1 MAKDNISVKVLGI
14 NEAMAKLKK
23 YQVIKREASKVA
35 LMSVGFQIEAAA
47 KQMAPVDFG
56 RLRASISTNW
66 SGSGIDSGK
75 TGAKAEPGDG
85 VGNPGVVSRAFGF
98 SVVVG
103 TNVTYAKAVE
113 HGHVQTPGRFVPA
126 IGKRLVASF
135 VEGKP
140 YLHPA
145 YFMHE
150 GEVIKRLSAV
160 MKMPVKL

>member
-1 MAKDNISVKVLGI
+1 MAKDGITVKAIGI
-14 NEAMAKLKK
+14 PEAIAKLKK
-23 YQVIKREASKVA
+23 YQIIKREGVRIA
-35 LMSVGFQIEAAA
+35 LMSVGFKIEGAA
-47 KQMAPVDFG
+47 KQMAPVDLG

-66 SGSGIDSGK
+66 SGSGLEYGK
-75 TGAKAEPGDG
+75 TGGKAEGRDG
-85 VGNPGVVSRAFGF
+85 VGNPGTITRMFGF

-103 TNVTYAKAVE
+103 TNVSYAKAVE
-113 HGHVQTPGRFVPA
+113 HGHVQTPGRYVPA
-126 IGKRLVASF
+126 IGKRLVADF

-150 GEVIKRLSAV
+150 GEVIKRISAV

>member
-1 MAKDNISVKVLGI
+1 MAKDGISVKVVGI
-14 NEAMAKLKK
+14 PEAIAKLKK
-23 YQVIKREASKVA
+23 YQIIKREAVKIA
-35 LMSVGFQIEAAA
+35 LMSVGFKIEGAA

-66 SGSGIDSGK
+66 SSSGIEHGK
-75 TGAKAEPGDG
+75 TGGKAIAGDG
-85 VGNPGVVSRAFGF
+85 VGNPGVATKVFGF
-98 SVVVG
+98 TVVVG
-103 TNVTYAKAVE
+103 TNVSYAKAVE
-113 HGHVQTPGRFVPA
+113 HGHVQQPGRFVPA
-126 IGKRLVASF
+126 IGKKLKASF

-150 GEVIKRLSAV
+150 GEVIKRISAV